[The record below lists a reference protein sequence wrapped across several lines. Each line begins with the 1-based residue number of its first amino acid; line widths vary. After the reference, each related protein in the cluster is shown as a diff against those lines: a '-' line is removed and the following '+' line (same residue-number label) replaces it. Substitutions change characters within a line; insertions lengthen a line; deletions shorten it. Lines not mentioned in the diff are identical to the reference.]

1 MIKKITKV
9 KSFLLL
15 LVVVLSTIIFPQNI
29 DSLNQSKLYPFIV
42 DSIAIDGNEIT
53 EEFIILRELNFVI
66 GDTLTQDNSFYNRER
81 VYSLGI
87 FNQVNFIPAKI
98 DSVNILNINVEESW
112 YIYPI
117 PYLEFKGDDS
127 DKLSYGAYLRYK
139 NFRGRNEDLTAL
151 IAFGFDPAFYISYYN
166 PNLLGT
172 ENIFFGSTVGYSD
185 VSNKSQ
191 TAADLYGQNF
201 SQKYITVSILAGKR
215 FDLFNRLYL
224 NSGFSYIE
232 TPFFIPGVNASN
244 NRIDNLVNIGIG
256 YTHDTRDLSQFPQDG
271 IYSSLN
277 YSLKGLGIDDIN
289 YSIASIDFR
298 EYQKLFGD
306 LISKWRLASRF
317 TFGDHIP
324 YYDLSIIGYSEK
336 VRGHYSKK
344 FEGNDYYL
352 GSIEFYYPIIEEI
365 NIDLTFIPILPDQ
378 LLSYRVGFYTQIF
391 AETGMAK
398 LNREP
403 FALNKFNSGYGLGIT
418 CLILPYQI
426 LRVEVAFDEQMETEF
441 ILNLGISF

>member
-1 MIKKITKV
+1 M
-9 KSFLLL
+9 
-15 LVVVLSTIIFPQNI
+15 VVLSTIIFPQNP

-42 DSIAIDGNEIT
+42 DSIAINGNEIT
-53 EEFIILRELNFVI
+53 EEFIILRELNFGT
-66 GDTLTQDNSFYNRER
+66 GDTLTQANSYYNRER

-87 FNQVNFIPAKI
+87 FNHVNFNPTVI
-98 DSVNILNINVEESW
+98 DNKHILNIEVEESW

-117 PYLEFKGDDS
+117 PYLELKGDDS
-127 DKLSYGAYLRYK
+127 DKLSYGAYLRFK
-139 NFRGRNEDLTAL
+139 NFRGRNEDLTLL
-151 IAFGFDPAFYISYYN
+151 IAFGYDPSLYLSYFN
-166 PNLLGT
+166 PNIVGT
-172 ENIFFGSTVGYSD
+172 ANIFFGSTVGYSD

-191 TAADLYGQNF
+191 TAANLYGQNF
-201 SQKYITVSILAGKR
+201 SQKYIYLNLLAGKR
-215 FDLFNRLYL
+215 FDLVNRMYL
-224 NSGFSYIE
+224 SSGFSYIE

-244 NRIDNLVNIGIG
+244 DRIDYLINIGIG

-271 IYSSLN
+271 IFSSLN
-277 YSLKGLGIDDIN
+277 YTLKGLGIDDIN
-289 YSIASIDFR
+289 YSVASIDFR

-306 LISKWRLASRF
+306 LIMKWRLASRF
-317 TFGDHIP
+317 TFGDNIP
-324 YYDLSIIGYSEK
+324 YYDYSILGYNEK

-398 LNREP
+398 LNSET
-403 FALNKFNSGYGLGIT
+403 FAINKFNSGYGLGIT

-426 LRVEVAFDEQMETEF
+426 LRVEVAFDEKMETEF